1 MLAHPSVAPVTMRA
15 ATEGPSR
22 LAGGLVALRARYGRA
37 AYRRTHV
44 SPTYCGVPER
54 TIGVVSNHH
63 QRFAYV
69 LLSVVFMRLNQARN
83 QGLVGLTEVTLVG
96 WARSVPLVFGLA
108 NAAHFASANFSAY
121 SRNNGLRQ
129 GF

>member
-1 MLAHPSVAPVTMRA
+1 M
-15 ATEGPSR
+15 
-22 LAGGLVALRARYGRA
+22 
-37 AYRRTHV
+37 
-44 SPTYCGVPER
+44 
-54 TIGVVSNHH
+54 SNHH
-63 QRFAYV
+63 QRFVHV

-96 WARSVPLVFGLA
+96 RAGSVTSVFGLA
-108 NAAHFASANFSAY
+108 NAAHFANANFSAC

>member
-1 MLAHPSVAPVTMRA
+1 
-15 ATEGPSR
+15 
-22 LAGGLVALRARYGRA
+22 
-37 AYRRTHV
+37 V

-108 NAAHFASANFSAY
+108 NAAHFANVNFSAY
-121 SRNNGLRQ
+121 PRNNGLRQ